1 MYVLFL
7 HGSSLT
13 THRNSFGRCA
23 RPGTRRG
30 TPTCRRAK
38 GPEGERHQAAIS
50 WRQRKNPESS
60 MVGCGLNTCPSVL
73 QKYGQ
78 KKTMYSFGILWVSRL
93 SCLVYRGPVR
103 PPRSSSFVASTPG
116 LQIPSQ
122 KVLRRNPPK
131 RVHCYRSRGDLWSG
145 KAWRCSPRRKGNNAH
160 VHRNTRRLPVQRLWP
175 SPKGLQHGGSVEFII
190 CQPLYIVLQSSLKT
204 QDKPLRSTR
213 FVKYLPSWGSAA
225 KRALRHGI
233 FFHALLLFAS
243 VQSIALWS
251 TDGLHSTLL

>member
-1 MYVLFL
+1 
-7 HGSSLT
+7 
-13 THRNSFGRCA
+13 
-23 RPGTRRG
+23 
-30 TPTCRRAK
+30 
-38 GPEGERHQAAIS
+38 
-50 WRQRKNPESS
+50 

-93 SCLVYRGPVR
+93 SCLVYSGPVR

-190 CQPLYIVLQSSLKT
+190 CQPLLFTKLPQDSRQATAEYAFCKVPAELGKCCQKSS
-204 QDKPLRSTR
+204 
-213 FVKYLPSWGSAA
+213 SAWDFLSCTA
-225 KRALRHGI
+225 PVCFGAIHRL
-233 FFHALLLFAS
+233 
-243 VQSIALWS
+243 VV
-251 TDGLHSTLL
+251 D